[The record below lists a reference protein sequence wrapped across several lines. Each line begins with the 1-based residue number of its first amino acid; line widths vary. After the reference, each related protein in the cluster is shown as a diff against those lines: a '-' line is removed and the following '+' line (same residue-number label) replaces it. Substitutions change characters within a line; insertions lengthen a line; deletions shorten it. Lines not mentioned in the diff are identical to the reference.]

1 MTTSHVAYIIAA
13 YGFALL
19 IVGGLIVRAVV
30 DYRAQ
35 MRALADFEA
44 RGVHRRSRRK
54 SAT

>member
-1 MTTSHVAYIIAA
+1 MNAPHSAYILAA
-13 YGFALL
+13 YAFACTV
-19 IVGGLIVRAVV
+19 IVGLIVHTVL

-54 SAT
+54 SSS